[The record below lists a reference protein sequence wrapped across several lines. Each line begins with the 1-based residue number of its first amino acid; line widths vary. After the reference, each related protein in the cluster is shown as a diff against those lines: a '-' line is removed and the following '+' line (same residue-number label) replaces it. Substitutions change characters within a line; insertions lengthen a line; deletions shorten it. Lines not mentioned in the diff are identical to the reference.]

1 MKRVLIIG
9 GTGTISTPIAKALA
23 EDEDVELYI
32 LNRGKR
38 KDDLPESVHRL
49 IADIRNDVGHVKEVV
64 KDLHFDS
71 VIDFLIMNEKD
82 AYEAYDIFK
91 GKTEQFIFI
100 STVCV
105 LDHSLSCNVDESM
118 AYGNR
123 YYQYGRDKEACEK
136 FFLDKYEKE
145 GFPVTIVRPSQ
156 TYSDSRYPLSVK
168 GKTYWSVASRMLK
181 GKKVIVHGDGQGVWA
196 CTHAKDFKKLFLP
209 LVCNKETIAEIYQV
223 MDKRSYTW
231 DMIYEA
237 LADALGVE
245 YRPCYISQYLLDGSK
260 TYDLKS
266 SLHGDKHFSCIYDTS
281 KIRKLAGD
289 PELDIDIRKGAQ
301 LYVEYM
307 DAHPEEK
314 VEDEAFDKWCDET
327 IEKYESL
334 AEQFVEML

>member
-1 MKRVLIIG
+1 MKTIGFIGLGLIG
-9 GTGTISTPIAKALA
+9 GSIAKAL
-23 EDEDVELYI
+23 
-32 LNRGKR
+32 R
-38 KDDLPESVHRL
+38 KYEPEWHL
-49 IADIRNDVGHVKEVV
+49 IA
-64 KDLHFDS
+64 
-71 VIDFLIMNEKD
+71 
-82 AYEAYDIFK
+82 YDP
-91 GKTEQFIFI
+91 
-100 STVCV
+100 
-105 LDHSLSCNVDESM
+105 D
-118 AYGNR
+118 R
-123 YYQYGRDKEACEK
+123 
-136 FFLDKYEKE
+136 
-145 GFPVTIVRPSQ
+145 
-156 TYSDSRYPLSVK
+156 
-168 GKTYWSVASRMLK
+168 
-181 GKKVIVHGDGQGVWA
+181 
-196 CTHAKDFKKLFLP
+196 
-209 LVCNKETIAEIYQV
+209 
-223 MDKRSYTW
+223 
-231 DMIYEA
+231 EA